1 MHVGGRA
8 VLKTVNN
15 CWRLKRSN
23 SVTPDCCRDSCVWP
37 EAAAAVAGLA
47 RPVPAATLIS
57 QAATSP
63 ISCCRCLDVCIVACR
78 RRCFVACSC
87 RRARRCSF
95 AVPPLEP
102 HIHGHRRHSD
112 GCARYLQAEPNR
124 GMPLATHAAC
134 QPACAAALCM
144 PSVGRWASCCP
155 ASIPA
160 HLHARLDDCVIQQEL
175 GLDD

>member
-1 MHVGGRA
+1 MGEGICQGLMHVGGRA

-124 GMPLATHAAC
+124 GMPLA
-134 QPACAAALCM
+134 
-144 PSVGRWASCCP
+144 G
-155 ASIPA
+155 
-160 HLHARLDDCVIQQEL
+160 LHARERAGHCTRSLHRDCHCDVECL
-175 GLDD
+175 TCMPPPPLSRLAAA